1 MARSYKVVAINGSP
15 HERIGN
21 TSQMIAML
29 GGALEGEGLQLEE
42 ILLSSY
48 RINYCV
54 GCGNCLTKGG
64 CWIKD
69 DYSSV
74 AKKALA
80 ADAVILACPVYVF
93 NVTAQMKTFL
103 DRSLGHGHRPQESW
117 KPGLAVSVSAGL
129 GESWVAEYLSN
140 TLRIFGAFPVG
151 QLTAIAVAPG
161 QFLGKETVEARAE
174 DLARDLA
181 RAVKQGLRYPVTDND
196 LRFWQFIGN
205 LISQN
210 RDLMKADHKHW
221 QEKGLYDSFETYV
234 GQSWSESSGTPEARA
249 AWIKSLI
256 KSQQAAMQGRGN
268 EERQTEHKRQSGRSR
283 TARGLLEGMPQ
294 ALNVESSK
302 GIAVTYQFEVSG
314 SETFSA
320 NLRIENQRASFHEG
334 LAENPDVTIRTP
346 AEVWVAISR
355 GELDGA
361 QAFMS
366 GKYTA
371 EGDLSLLMKLPKLFS
386 R

>member
-1 MARSYKVVAINGSP
+1 MADSYKVVAINGSP

-29 GGALEGEGLQLEE
+29 RGALEKEGLQLEE
-42 ILLSSY
+42 ILLSSH

-69 DYSSV
+69 DYSAI
-74 AKKALA
+74 AKKAFA
-80 ADAVILACPVYVF
+80 ADAVVLACPVYVF

-103 DRSLGHGHRPQESW
+103 DRSLGYGHRPQESW
-117 KPGLAVSVSAGL
+117 KPGMVVSVSAGL

-151 QLTAIAVAPG
+151 QLTAIAVSPG
-161 QFLGKETVEARAE
+161 QFLGKEAVEARAE

-181 RAVKQGLRYPVTDND
+181 RAVKQGRRYPVTDND

-221 QEKGLYDSFETYV
+221 EEKGLYDSFEGYV
-234 GQSWSESSGTPEARA
+234 GQNWSESSRTPEMRA
-249 AWIKSLI
+249 AWVKSLI
-256 KSQQAAMQGRGN
+256 KSQQAAMQGRG
-268 EERQTEHKRQSGRSR
+268 EEKPRTEEKREPGRSR
-283 TARGLLEGMPQ
+283 TARELLEGMPQ
-294 ALNVESSK
+294 VLNTEAAK
-302 GIAVTYQFEVSG
+302 GMAVTYQFEISG
-314 SETFSA
+314 SEKFSA

-334 LAENPDVTIRTP
+334 SVESPDVTIRTP

-371 EGDLSLLMKLPKLFS
+371 EGDLTLLMKLPKLFS